1 MKKRKLGQTHSLSV
15 LITIALA
22 LFNLGLF
29 GVILLSGNQLS
40 RIIRQNFEV
49 QVFLQKE
56 VTSPEAES
64 VRNLLLQKP
73 FVASEKGKP
82 GLRFVSKQ
90 EAGEK
95 FMQET
100 GENFA
105 QFLGENPLRDAFTL
119 KIEESYLEPGKLKA
133 IKQELSNIPG
143 VFEVVYVE
151 SLIGSIQQNL
161 AKVTLLFSGISI
173 LLIITVVWLI
183 RNTVRLSIYAQRFLI
198 RSMQLVGAESWF
210 IQRPFVWNILRH
222 GLGAGFLAA
231 FLLVLA
237 LHYARTYF
245 PPVNQV
251 LVPEQ
256 VGLLLLGIIG
266 FGGLLAGLC
275 AFLSVRSFLSYRMDD
290 LY

>member
-1 MKKRKLGQTHSLSV
+1 MV
-15 LITIALA
+15 ITIALA
-22 LFNLGLF
+22 LFNLGMF
-29 GVILLSGNQLS
+29 GLILLSGNQLS

-49 QVFLQKE
+49 QVY
-56 VTSPEAES
+56 
-64 VRNLLLQKP
+64 LLKDITPQQADGIRDLIEQKP
-73 FVASEKGKP
+73 FLAKENGKAS
-82 GLRFVSKQ
+82 LTFVSKD
-90 EAGEK
+90 EAGQK

-133 IKQELSNIPG
+133 IKQELAAMPG

-161 AKVTLLFSGISI
+161 TKVTLLFSGISI

-198 RSMQLVGAESWF
+198 RSMQLVGAENWF
-210 IQRPFVWNILRH
+210 IQRPFVWNIFRH
-222 GLGAGFLAA
+222 GLGAGLLAA
-231 FLLVLA
+231 FLLILA
-237 LHYARTYF
+237 LHYARTFF

-256 VGLLLLGIIG
+256 VGILLLAIIG
-266 FGGLLAGLC
+266 FGGILAGGC
-275 AFLSVRSFLSYRMDD
+275 AFLSVRRFLGYRMDD